1 MLNLQTTKVHV
12 KQICVSL
19 PISFAFNTSNIIIPC
34 FLAFYLLSCVKTLVY
49 PVHSKH
55 LTILK
60 TFDWAKEI
68 FCLNWS
74 TQKYMKYIKVM
85 SPLLSEQ
92 IYCHYWEYR
101 HLVVS
106 LELHLDKWRHLNVI
120 ITYMQKNVN
129 LLWAI
134 KLWSQWEDWGI
145 KDF

>member
-1 MLNLQTTKVHV
+1 MLNLQTTKVHF

-19 PISFAFNTSNIIIPC
+19 PIFFAFNTSNIIITC
-34 FLAFYLLSCVKTLVY
+34 FLAFYLLSWVKSFVS
-49 PVHSKH
+49 PVCSKY

-68 FCLNWS
+68 FCLNWR
-74 TQKYMKYIKVM
+74 TREYIKVV
-85 SPLLSEQ
+85 SFFIRTEV
-92 IYCHYWEYR
+92 YCHYWEYR

>member
-49 PVHSKH
+49 PVRSKH
-55 LTILK
+55 LKILK

-74 TQKYMKYIKVM
+74 TQKYIKVV
-85 SPLLSEQ
+85 SFFIRTE

-106 LELHLDKWRHLNVI
+106 LELRLDKWRHLNAI
-120 ITYMQKNVN
+120 ISDMQKNVN
-129 LLWAI
+129 VLWPI
-134 KLWSQWEDWGI
+134 GKIEN
-145 KDF
+145 